1 MTPPAIMPRDAGRY
15 LDPAAG
21 AFVGDGAGPP
31 TVVLSFS
38 FVDVSLSVGDVF
50 DAGAGAPAFALP
62 RITGNPSRPLP
73 MITTFELVDC
83 ES

>member
-1 MTPPAIMPRDAGRY
+1 MTPPAITPAGDAARY
-15 LDPAAG
+15 FDPAAG
-21 AFVGDGAGPP
+21 VFAGDGAGPP
-31 TVVLSFS
+31 TVVLSF
-38 FVDVSLSVGDVF
+38 VVVSLSVGAVL

-62 RITGNPSRPLP
+62 RITGNPSLPLP

>member
-1 MTPPAIMPRDAGRY
+1 MTPPAIMPARDAGRY

-31 TVVLSFS
+31 TVVLSF
-38 FVDVSLSVGDVF
+38 VDVSLSVGDVL
-50 DAGAGAPAFALP
+50 DAGADAPALP
-62 RITGNPSRPLP
+62 RITGNPSLPLP